1 MRLAMYP
8 APTMT
13 TDVRNYP
20 ASQVSPVAALPPVTN
35 PWRQLALPALVFVA
49 LLAALY
55 GNVLGYLV
63 QQWWSDDN
71 YSHGFIVPLFSGYLV
86 WQRRA
91 ALAAAPIRGHWIGWP
106 VLIVGIAT
114 LILGDIAAENFLQR
128 SSLIVIVAGLVLLHL
143 GAAAFR
149 LVAFP
154 LAYLFFMVPLPATVF
169 YKIAFPLQTL
179 AAQNSAWALEMLGVP
194 VLLDGNVIH
203 LSRVTLG
210 VAEACSGIRSLISLL
225 ALAVAWAYV
234 TMPLG
239 AMAVLVAAAIPI
251 TIAANAA
258 RIVATGLIGQTFGMQ
273 YAQGFFHS
281 FSGWLIFVVAFL
293 CLLGVHGLIKATMTV
308 WRRSRG

>member
-1 MRLAMYP
+1 MFLP
-8 APTMT
+8 PTMT
-13 TDVRNYP
+13 TEVRSYP
-20 ASQVSPVAALPPVTN
+20 AALPLVPHR
-35 PWRQLALPALVFVA
+35 WRHLALPAAVFAA
-49 LLAALY
+49 LLALLY
-55 GNVLGYLV
+55 GNVLGHLV
-63 QQWWSDDN
+63 RQWWTDDN

-91 ALAAAPIRGHWIGWP
+91 ALAAVPLRGHWLGWP
-106 VLIVGIAT
+106 LLVAGLGAF
-114 LILGDIAAENFLQR
+114 ILGDLAAENFLQR
-128 SSLIVIVAGLVLLHL
+128 SSLIVIVAALVLVHA
-143 GAAAFR
+143 GMPAFR

-154 LAYLFFMVPLPATVF
+154 LAYLVFMIPLPATVF

-179 AAQNSAWALEMLGVP
+179 AANNSAWALEMLGVP

-234 TMPLG
+234 TMPLA
-239 AMAVLVAAAIPI
+239 AMAILVAAAVPI

-258 RIVATGLIGQTFGMQ
+258 RIVVTGLIGQAFGMQ

-293 CLLGVHGLIKATMTV
+293 CLLALHGLIKGTTLL
-308 WRRSRG
+308 WRRRRA